1 MMDIYQ
7 VLKKDHEEVRDL
19 IEEQIESHKSG
30 SGSGADLMAKIASE
44 LSAHMESEEKILYSR
59 LEEDEG
65 AREKILESYEEHHV
79 AKEVLKE
86 LGKTSKSDDRWLAK
100 LKVMK
105 ELVDHHVE
113 EEEKHVFKAARK
125 FLNKEAAQEIAEKF
139 MDEKKHILEKS
150 KRK

>member
-1 MMDIYQ
+1 MDIYQ

-44 LSAHMESEEKILYSR
+44 LSAHMESEEKILYPR

>member
-1 MMDIYQ
+1 MDIYQ
-7 VLKKDHEEVRDL
+7 VLKKDHEEVKDL

-30 SGSGADLMAKIASE
+30 SGSGSDLTAKIISE
-44 LSAHMESEEKILYSR
+44 LSAHMESEEKVFYPR
-59 LEEDEG
+59 LEEDEE

-79 AKEVLKE
+79 AKGVLKE
-86 LGKTSKSDDRWLAK
+86 LGKTSKSDERLQAK

-105 ELVDHHVE
+105 ELVDHHIE

-125 FLNKEAAQEIAEKF
+125 FLNKEESQKIAEKF

>member
-1 MMDIYQ
+1 MDIYQ